1 MYSVVKR
8 DGTIKEFNLDKIINA
23 IRKAFDAV
31 KKEYTDE
38 ELKTYTE
45 MLNKNSV
52 DTGININDF

>member
-1 MYSVVKR
+1 MLKCLEKN
-8 DGTIKEFNLDKIINA
+8 GTAAMWSCRN
-23 IRKAFDAV
+23 
-31 KKEYTDE
+31 YTDD